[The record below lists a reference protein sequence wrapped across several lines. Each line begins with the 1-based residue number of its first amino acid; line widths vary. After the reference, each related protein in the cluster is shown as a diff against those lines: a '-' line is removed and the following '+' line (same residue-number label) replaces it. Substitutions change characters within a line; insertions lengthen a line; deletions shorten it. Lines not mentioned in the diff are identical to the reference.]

1 MLLLL
6 GNLHMLASPR
16 SALLAVFCAFG
27 AMIGGFAGSFPVIMQ
42 NSGIGPF
49 EFGFG
54 TMISMGA
61 DVLAMTA
68 AGFLARRYCNR
79 TMLLLLL
86 PCVGL
91 AGFSFMTSASAT
103 AFYLANIAYGL
114 AMGGTDVFMNGE
126 GSNIERDLRK
136 PVFSSFH
143 GVLSLSLSLFAIIG
157 SFVSTLGSP
166 WMTSLLQI
174 ACLAFAWECVRRNVP
189 VRTANLS
196 NGKSHTLGNKFPLA
210 VIGVIAGICFAAEL
224 SAIIWSSQLLNEQT
238 PRLAAIAGLGAAF
251 FGLCTAIVRMNGDLL
266 RKRFGDRPALITS
279 IAIAMAG
286 FALLSMSTTFVI
298 SVLAFAIV
306 GLGAALQMPCSYAL
320 AASSASDNRVGAL
333 SFVGSIAGTPRIVA
347 PMIFGWVA
355 SNHGIGS
362 SFGLLSSALAIALV
376 LALSLARLRCTNL
389 APETN

>member
-1 MLLLL
+1 MLS
-6 GNLHMLASPR
+6 SPR

-49 EFGFG
+49 EFGMG
-54 TMISMGA
+54 LMISMAA

-68 AGFLARRYCNR
+68 AGFLARRYSNR

-91 AGFSFMTSASAT
+91 AGFSYMTSASTT
-103 AFYLANIAYGL
+103 AFYLANVAYGL
-114 AMGGTDVFMNGE
+114 AMGGTDIFMNGE
-126 GSNIERDLRK
+126 GSNIERDLKK

-143 GVLSLSLSLFAIIG
+143 GATSLSLPVFAIIG
-157 SFVSTLGSP
+157 SFVSTLASP

-174 ACLAFAWECVRRNVP
+174 ACLAFAWESVRRNVP
-189 VRTANLS
+189 SRSTTRDGSKTPALA
-196 NGKSHTLGNKFPLA
+196 NKFPLA

-224 SAIIWSSQLLNEQT
+224 SALIWSSQLLNEQA

-251 FGLCTAIVRMNGDLL
+251 FGMCNAVIRMNGDRL
-266 RKRFGDRPALITS
+266 RQKFGDRSALVTS
-279 IAIAMAG
+279 IAIAMLG
-286 FALLSMSTTFVI
+286 FALLSISTTFAM
-298 SVLAFAIV
+298 SVFAFAIV

-320 AASSASDNRVGAL
+320 AASYASDNRVGAL
-333 SFVGSIAGTPRIVA
+333 SFVGSIAGTPRIVT

-355 SNHGIGS
+355 SNHGNGS
-362 SFGLLSSALAIALV
+362 SFGLLAAVLAVALV
-376 LALSLARLRCTNL
+376 LAFSLARLRL
-389 APETN
+389 IPQPQETI